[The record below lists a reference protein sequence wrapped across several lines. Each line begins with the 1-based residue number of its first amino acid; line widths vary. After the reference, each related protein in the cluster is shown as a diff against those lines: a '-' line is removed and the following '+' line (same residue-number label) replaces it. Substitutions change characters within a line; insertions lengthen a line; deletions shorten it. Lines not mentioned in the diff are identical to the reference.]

1 MPFNQIIDLNAA
13 GNVGRNSYE
22 ILLMQTNVIDM
33 VLPAGAGAIPV
44 TAIETVTLPPGYLRA
59 GDCIRASVATQ
70 YISGFGTWNAA
81 FSVRIANDPVADST
95 IETSVSEQLGGMT
108 IGVAH
113 VFPSQTAIPQPGDAF
128 IQRLYSS
135 TPHPLNIN
143 GNVLTLGQV
152 GQITPVNLRL
162 PIVVGLYGQ
171 MNKISGTNVSRAR
184 CLYYC
189 IEVLRRAN

>member
-22 ILLMQTNVIDM
+22 IMLMQTNVIDM
-33 VLPAGAGAIPV
+33 VLPAGAGTIPL
-44 TAIETVTLPPGYLRA
+44 TAIESVTLPPGYLRT
-59 GDCIRASVATQ
+59 GDCIRASVATE
-70 YISGFGTWNAA
+70 YISGTGTWNANY
-81 FSVRIANDPVADST
+81 SVRAANDAIAEST
-95 IETSVSEQLGGMT
+95 IETSVGEFLGGMT
-108 IGVAH
+108 TGVAH

-128 IQRLYSS
+128 IQRLYSA
-135 TPHPLNIN
+135 TPHALNVN

-152 GQITPVNLRL
+152 SQFTPVNLRL

-171 MNKISGTNVSRAR
+171 MNKISGANVSRAR
-184 CLYYC
+184 CLSYC